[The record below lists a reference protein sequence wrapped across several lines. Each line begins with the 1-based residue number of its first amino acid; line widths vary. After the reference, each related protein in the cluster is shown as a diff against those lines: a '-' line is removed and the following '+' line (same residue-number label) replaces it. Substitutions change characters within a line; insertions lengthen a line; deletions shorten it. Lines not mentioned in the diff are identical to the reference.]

1 MSLKSKLGGMS
12 PQSVLRRYREMSIWY
27 SMLTSRNKKF
37 LRFAPPGHFYS
48 PIPDFDHIRRSAKQ
62 IFDRSAGSVAG
73 VLINEENQLARI
85 GEFAATYHEMPFPEY
100 PRNGFRYHLDNEWF
114 GYGDGIILYSMM
126 RRFRPQ
132 RIVEVGSGFS
142 SAAILDVNDRF
153 FDGRIDLTFIEPH
166 AERLFGLLR
175 DTDARR
181 CTIVQEPVQETSTNY
196 FTSLEKNDF
205 LLIDSSHVAKIGSD
219 VLHLLFVVLPML
231 RHGVL
236 VHFHDV
242 LWPFEYPL
250 PWLEEGRAWN
260 EAYFVRSFLQ
270 YNQSF
275 EITYFNSFMEAKHG
289 NLLSASMPLVLR
301 RPSAEMLPGNT
312 SLWVTKIS
320 DVDLDSDF
328 ARSVF

>member
-1 MSLKSKLGGMS
+1 
-12 PQSVLRRYREMSIWY
+12 
-27 SMLTSRNKKF
+27 
-37 LRFAPPGHFYS
+37 
-48 PIPDFDHIRRSAKQ
+48 
-62 IFDRSAGSVAG
+62 
-73 VLINEENQLARI
+73 
-85 GEFAATYHEMPFPEY
+85 
-100 PRNGFRYHLDNEWF
+100 
-114 GYGDGIILYSMM
+114 MM
-126 RRFRPQ
+126 RRFRPR

-153 FDGRIDLTFIEPH
+153 FDGQIDLTFIEPH
-166 AERLFGLLR
+166 AERLLDLLG
-175 DTDARR
+175 DTDVRR
-181 CTIVQEPVQETSTNY
+181 CTIVQKPVQEASTDC

-231 RHGVL
+231 RQGVL

-250 PWLEEGRAWN
+250 PWLEQGRAWN

-289 NLLSASMPLVLR
+289 ELLSASMPLVLR
-301 RPSAEMLPGNT
+301 RPSAEMLPGNS

-320 DVDLDSDF
+320 DVDIDS
-328 ARSVF
+328 SVF

>member
-1 MSLKSKLGGMS
+1 MSLKSKLTDAS
-12 PQSVLRRYREMSIWY
+12 WQFVLRGYRTISTWHSI
-27 SMLTSRNKKF
+27 LTSRNKEF

-48 PIPDFDHIRRSAKQ
+48 PIPNIDHIRRNTKQ
-62 IFDRSAGSVAG
+62 MFDRSVGSIAG
-73 VLINEENQLARI
+73 VLINEQNQLARVD
-85 GEFAATYHEMPFPEY
+85 EFATTYREMPFPEH
-100 PRNGFRYHLDNEWF
+100 PRNNSRYHLDNEWF

-126 RRFRPQ
+126 RRFRPR
-132 RIVEVGSGFS
+132 RIIEVGSGFS

-153 FDGRIDLTFIEPH
+153 FDGQIDLTFIEPH
-166 AERLFGLLR
+166 PERLLDLLG
-175 DTDARR
+175 DADVRR
-181 CTIVQEPVQETSTNY
+181 CTIVQKPVQEISTNC
-196 FTSLEKNDF
+196 FASLEKNDF

-250 PWLEEGRAWN
+250 PWLAQGRAWN
-260 EAYFVRSFLQ
+260 EAYFVRAFLQ

-275 EITYFNSFMEAKHG
+275 EITYFNSFMETKHG
-289 NLLSASMPLVLR
+289 ELLSKSMPLVLR
-301 RPSAEMLPGNT
+301 RPSAEMLPGNS

-320 DVDLDSDF
+320 DVDIDSEF
-328 ARSVF
+328 T

>member
-1 MSLKSKLGGMS
+1 MSLKSKLRGTS
-12 PQSVLRRYREMSIWY
+12 PQSVLRGYREMLTWY
-27 SMLTSRNKKF
+27 SMLTSRNKEF

-48 PIPDFDHIRRSAKQ
+48 PIPDADHIRRNAKQ
-62 IFDRSAGSVAG
+62 IFDRSVGSVAG

-85 GEFAATYHEMPFPEY
+85 SEFATTYHEMPFPEY
-100 PRNGFRYHLDNEWF
+100 PRNGSRYHLDNEWF
-114 GYGDGIILYSMM
+114 SYGDGIILYSMM
-126 RRFRPQ
+126 RRFRPR
-132 RIVEVGSGFS
+132 RIVEIGSGFS
-142 SAAILDVNDRF
+142 SAAILDVNDKF
-153 FDGRIDLTFIEPH
+153 FDDQIDLTFIEPH

-181 CTIVQEPVQETSTNY
+181 CEIVQKPVQETSNNC
-196 FTSLEKNDF
+196 FTSLKKNDF

-219 VLHLLFVVLPML
+219 VLHLLFVVLPIL

-242 LWPFEYPL
+242 PWPFEYPL
-250 PWLEEGRAWN
+250 PWLEQGRAWN

-289 NLLSASMPLVLR
+289 ELLSASMPLVLR
-301 RPSAEMLPGNT
+301 RPSAETLPGNS

-320 DVDLDSDF
+320 NVNTGNEF
-328 ARSVF
+328 A